1 MSVPLWRFSQCVVEG
16 CPASRNG
23 VLSLFLPGV
32 AGRGHCFYTS
42 EPVVC
47 VLMAFSTPNL
57 NIKNV
62 PGCTQA
68 CTLAVLETTFSCVV
82 HPLRSASLLR
92 NAAVIF

>member
-16 CPASRNG
+16 CLASRNG

-57 NIKNV
+57 NIKN
-62 PGCTQA
+62 GNMKCRNY
-68 CTLAVLETTFSCVV
+68 
-82 HPLRSASLLR
+82 PLKMIYFTY
-92 NAAVIF
+92 IF